1 MRSAPKPSGLA
12 RLIRHLGPL
21 VAVTFA
27 LSMGEARA
35 AETPPAQGGGAQ
47 HKSTSSESYVII
59 DPIYST
65 ILDGGK
71 PRGLLMVELGLDVPD
86 AKFRADVNKALPVLR
101 DAYVRGLVIYAS
113 TAVRPYRQ
121 PSVEDIATR
130 LQTITDKV
138 MGKKGA
144 QVLMAQT
151 AIRITR

>member
-1 MRSAPKPSGLA
+1 MRSALKPSGLA

-27 LSMGEARA
+27 LSIGEARA
-35 AETPPAQGGGAQ
+35 ADAPPAQGGGAQ

-86 AKFRADVNKALPVLR
+86 AKFRANVSKALPVLR
-101 DAYVRGLVIYAS
+101 DAYVRGLVTYAS

-121 PSVEDIATR
+121 PNVEDIALR

-138 MGKKGA
+138 MGKQGA
-144 QVLMAQT
+144 KVLMAQT